1 MDICLPVHLQNGE
14 QQFYACKDTY
24 IHIFDIQEYIN
35 MYTNKTLISLTN
47 LAQQITPQNET
58 KY

>member
-1 MDICLPVHLQNGE
+1 
-14 QQFYACKDTY
+14 
-24 IHIFDIQEYIN
+24 

-58 KY
+58 KYLYKNVENLETGKIYGQEKLSSVL

>member
-1 MDICLPVHLQNGE
+1 M
-14 QQFYACKDTY
+14 
-24 IHIFDIQEYIN
+24 FDIQEYIN